1 MRESVPVTCGM
12 LAACG
17 VDSVTTGAS
26 GASTGVGFDAR
37 FGVGTTTIALPPTDW
52 KVGFAI
58 GWAAPPPTTGRGG
71 RAVGVVWT
79 TGEGEGDAAAG
90 FGAGPS
96 FEAGGGCE
104 IIVQPSIEPATS
116 AATISSRRLDPRD
129 TR

>member
-26 GASTGVGFDAR
+26 AAGTVVGFDAR
-37 FGVGTTTIALPPTDW
+37 FGVGTTTIALPPIDW

-71 RAVGVVWT
+71 RAVGVAWAA
-79 TGEGEGDAAAG
+79 GEGDAAAG

-96 FEAGGGCE
+96 FGAGCGGE
-104 IIVQPSIEPATS
+104 NIVQPSIAPATS
-116 AATISSRRLDPRD
+116 VAAISSRRLDPRD